1 VTTPTVS
8 FTRMVPGAIP
18 PMRADKAAL
27 GYMPTSAYQY
37 CEAMRVASSHGWYL
51 FPPADIQ
58 LRFNGADVFHA
69 VDGEWEPLSFAY
81 LPGFAELWD
90 KHCEP
95 GFEGMAPPFL
105 RALPARGA
113 VQVWSGWLMSTAPGW
128 NALVRPIANV
138 TRSHLFHCYEG
149 VVETDE
155 FQPSPLFIN
164 LQLVASDVTITFP
177 RNDPLFHFQ
186 PVQRLSYSELAHRCE
201 FKEGLLP
208 ADGDSVM
215 MDERDW
221 QNFRQTIRTDQP
233 DETHR
238 LGDYGGSVRKRAKRE
253 NEG

>member
-113 VQVWSGWLMSTAPGW
+113 VQVWSGWLISTAPGW